1 MELEAIF
8 TINGSTTI
16 RRSMRPDDPKD
27 GDATV
32 STTLSDQIV
41 EQIPDMVF
49 LKDAQEL
56 RFVRFNRAGED
67 LLGIPREEMYG
78 KTDYDFFPQDQAEFF
93 TEKDRQVLASNDPVD
108 ILEEPLQT
116 ANGERWLYTRKV
128 RLLGEDGRPAYLL
141 GISRDITAQK
151 KAEEALAAAEELIK
165 KREEE
170 VSESRLLAS
179 QRLESLGV
187 LAGGVA
193 HDFNN
198 LLVSMLGNTAL
209 ARNHVPEGSPAW
221 ELIERIAIAA
231 DRAAELTRGMMAYSG
246 QAHITLAPVTLQD
259 IVSEVNLL
267 LGVDTR
273 EFVDLE
279 LTLGSDLPDVLGN
292 TAQLR
297 QVVMNFVANA
307 IDALNGQPGGISIQA
322 RTVETDT
329 DFLQDGWMDFNM
341 TEGRRFVMLEV
352 ADTGCGMDEQT
363 RTRIFDPFFST
374 KETGHGLGLAA
385 VKGIVAGHGGSLRV
399 QSTPDIGTT
408 MSVLLPIFEGAREP
422 RQPIIDDE
430 LTGVHAQPQT
440 WCILVVDDQQLI
452 RDLLKSW
459 LEAEGHTVLLASNG
473 PDALEIF
480 AERGQE
486 LDLIFLDITMPKMN
500 GIEVLERIRASNTT
514 LPVLLASG
522 YLKQTAAPDLDRLGC
537 SGFVQKPYRLGELGI
552 VLAKILS
559 TKE

>member
-1 MELEAIF
+1 
-8 TINGSTTI
+8 
-16 RRSMRPDDPKD
+16 MR
-27 GDATV
+27 
-32 STTLSDQIV
+32 TTLSDQIV

-56 RFVRFNRAGED
+56 RFVRFNRAGEA

-78 KTDYDFFPQDQAEFF
+78 KTDYDFFPRDQAEFF
-93 TEKDRQVLASNDPVD
+93 TEKDRQVLESDDPVD

-151 KAEEALAAAEELIK
+151 EAEQALARAEELIK

-209 ARNHVPEGSPAW
+209 ALEEVPEGSPARD
-221 ELIERIAIAA
+221 LLQRIALAA
-231 DRAAELTRGMMAYSG
+231 ERAAELTRGMMAYSG
-246 QAHITLAPVTLQD
+246 QSHITLAPVALQG
-259 IVSEVNLL
+259 IVSEVNVL

-273 EFVDLE
+273 EFVDIE
-279 LTLGSDLPDVLGN
+279 IEVPSDLPDVHGD

-297 QVVMNFVANA
+297 QVVLNLVANA
-307 IDALNGQPGGISIQA
+307 IDALDGQPGGVSVQA
-322 RTVETDT
+322 RAMEADA
-329 DFLQDGWMDFNM
+329 DFLEDGWLDCDMA
-341 TEGRRFVMLEV
+341 GSRFVMLEV
-352 ADTGCGMDEQT
+352 VDNGCGMDEQT
-363 RTRIFDPFFST
+363 RARIFDPFFST

-385 VKGIVAGHGGSLRV
+385 VKGIVTGHRGSLRV
-399 QSTPDIGTT
+399 HSAPERGTT
-408 MSVLLPIFEGAREP
+408 VSVLLPIFDGERELN
-422 RQPIIDDE
+422 QPIGNNKAVEAIE
-430 LTGVHAQPQT
+430 QPRP
-440 WCILVVDDQQLI
+440 CSILVVDDQELI
-452 RDLLKSW
+452 RDLLQSW
-459 LEAEGHTVLLASNG
+459 LQAQGHQVLVASNG
-473 PDALEIF
+473 PEALEIF

-486 LDLIFLDITMPKMN
+486 LDLVFLDMTMPKMT
-500 GIEVLERIRASNTT
+500 GIEVLEQIRASNTT
-514 LPVLLASG
+514 LPVLLSSG
-522 YLKQTAAPDLDRLGC
+522 YLKQTALPDLDRLGC
-537 SGFVQKPYRLGELGI
+537 SGFLQKPFHLEEFEVI
-552 VLAKILS
+552 LANLLS
-559 TKE
+559 PR